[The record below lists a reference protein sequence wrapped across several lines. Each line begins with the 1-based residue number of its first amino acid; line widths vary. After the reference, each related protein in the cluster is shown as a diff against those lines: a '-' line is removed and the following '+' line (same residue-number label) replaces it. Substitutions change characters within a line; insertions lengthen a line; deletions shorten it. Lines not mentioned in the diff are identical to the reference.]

1 MGHISPPTHKKAYN
15 KWPQHYSTGF
25 PEMGYGDD
33 KVAGSQIQIARRRER
48 RMESAIGGAKKQLDI
63 YLQENWISSVGR
75 KHTDFWT
82 EDIYMTFL
90 LGIF

>member
-1 MGHISPPTHKKAYN
+1 MAAALLYWLSRNGERGRQGGRKPDTDSQEEGEKD
-15 KWPQHYSTGF
+15 GV
-25 PEMGYGDD
+25 GD
-33 KVAGSQIQIARRRER
+33 R
-48 RMESAIGGAKKQLDI
+48 GAKKQLDI